1 MLSQLR
7 DKMKE
12 EADGDHYQFDHNRAD
27 TENEVQCEAT
37 LASPVLNPN
46 SRNLSKPVCL
56 SLRKTKE
63 LEKKPTRIWEKLFAW
78 KPED

>member
-27 TENEVQCEAT
+27 TEEWGSVWSNPGLSSTEPPT
-37 LASPVLNPN
+37 LEISP
-46 SRNLSKPVCL
+46 SLSVYL
-56 SLRKTKE
+56 
-63 LEKKPTRIWEKLFAW
+63 
-78 KPED
+78 

>member
-27 TENEVQCEAT
+27 IEEWGSVWSNPGLSSTEPPT
-37 LASPVLNPN
+37 LEISP
-46 SRNLSKPVCL
+46 SLSVYL
-56 SLRKTKE
+56 
-63 LEKKPTRIWEKLFAW
+63 
-78 KPED
+78 